1 MKWAVPF
8 ARRQHLESDFRASAR
23 GAQEELD
30 QIESG
35 LRSALEFEI
44 DHRVV
49 LRLMASVAYAR
60 GADEEVLDF
69 MRQCFDLHMS
79 MSRGRLATCQYCG
92 QLRGDNVEMLTC
104 GSCRVSCY
112 CCAEHQRL
120 AWNDSVRAFSGHKHL
135 CPLLKERLISKGQG
149 SQDALNPAVLQCIN
163 HISGF
168 KKEDKDEE
176 GWATEKGE
184 DEEEEEQAA
193 DDAQARPE
201 SGAATVAQEP
211 QQREQQQLADQT
223 QTEKQ
228 SSQQEAAER
237 PKREELE
244 KKSIKEL
251 REMCK
256 SKGLDYSSWST
267 RTTWSIS
274 SPATPTSRRP
284 QRPRRL
290 PRPQEWGRLL
300 PLLLLQALVQL
311 MNMATWSQ

>member
-1 MKWAVPF
+1 
-8 ARRQHLESDFRASAR
+8 
-23 GAQEELD
+23 
-30 QIESG
+30 
-35 LRSALEFEI
+35 
-44 DHRVV
+44 
-49 LRLMASVAYAR
+49 
-60 GADEEVLDF
+60 
-69 MRQCFDLHMS
+69 
-79 MSRGRLATCQYCG
+79 
-92 QLRGDNVEMLTC
+92 
-104 GSCRVSCY
+104 
-112 CCAEHQRL
+112 L

-168 KKEDKDEE
+168 KEEDKDEE